1 MAHAAGGSEMK
12 INYLV
17 VHCSDSPAGRGDD
30 AETIHRWHKEKGW
43 DGIGYHAV
51 ILENGTVQAG
61 RPIYW
66 TGAHCRG
73 HNSDS
78 LGVCLI
84 GKGDYTERQFNAL
97 KCQLNQWLAIFPDAN
112 VVGHCDLD
120 SRKQCPLFDVK
131 KWWFNEMVS

>member
-1 MAHAAGGSEMK
+1 MN

-17 VHCSDSPAGRGDD
+17 VHCSDSPAGRGDV
-30 AETIHRWHKEKGW
+30 AATIHRWHKEKGW

-84 GKGDYTERQFNAL
+84 GKGDYTHHQFSAL
-97 KCQLNQWLAIFPDAN
+97 RHQLNDWLVIFPDAK

-120 SRKQCPLFDVK
+120 GRKKCPLFDVK
-131 KWWFNEMVS
+131 NGGSMKWLAKQ